1 VAVQTRP
8 HDAQDG
14 DDAQDGEGTGES
26 TRASRQSVTT
36 LRGKLSQMIGPRLG
50 KHPWPEKR
58 SIKALSTLTTSTM
71 ATFFRPQLCCSLGT
85 AHGSPAKLVNQ
96 LSVIDPYGKGRVL
109 EAGSVASKTV
119 ILGLFTLS
127 DG

>member
-1 VAVQTRP
+1 
-8 HDAQDG
+8 
-14 DDAQDGEGTGES
+14 
-26 TRASRQSVTT
+26 
-36 LRGKLSQMIGPRLG
+36 
-50 KHPWPEKR
+50 
-58 SIKALSTLTTSTM
+58 
-71 ATFFRPQLCCSLGT
+71 
-85 AHGSPAKLVNQ
+85 LVNQ